1 LELDLLAGF
10 ASTTFPSTIFPSEL
24 WVLELATTVDVS
36 QVEQAVDSP
45 HPHLGLQ
52 AVQELPEPM
61 LLIPDEQ
68 PQSVD
73 ILLQPITPIKG
84 RAKSIQIFPFSFIR
98 NLHVAIDANV
108 GT

>member
-1 LELDLLAGF
+1 MALDLLAGF

-24 WVLELATTVDVS
+24 WVFELATTVDVS
-36 QVEQAVDSP
+36 QVEQDVDSP
-45 HPHLGLQ
+45 QPHLGLQ